1 MLITELKRQCRS
13 KTAGNTFTFF
23 AFLLLIGCA
32 HITVGT
38 ELDRNKTDQIVKG
51 KTSKEEIEKIFG
63 EPTEKITEAG
73 LERWIYV
80 NRITSAS
87 PRPDWLGLSYRGD
100 TKEKTLAII
109 FEQDTVK
116 DFSFSETSK
125 PFVSSLGLH

>member
-1 MLITELKRQCRS
+1 MSITELKRLLRY
-13 KTAGNTFTFF
+13 KRAGNIFAFF
-23 AFLLLIGCA
+23 AVLFLVGCA

-38 ELDRNKTDQIVKG
+38 QLDKNKTDQIVKG
-51 KTSKEEIEKIFG
+51 KTSKEEIGKMFG
-63 EPTEKITEAG
+63 EPTEKTTEAG

-87 PRPDWLGLSYRGD
+87 PRPDWLGVSYQGD

-116 DFSFSETSK
+116 DFSLSETSK